1 MKKEEQTELISRR
14 EMLKGSLCLG
24 ICLAAGGILNEAEAA
39 VAPKSAADRP
49 EAARKHFL
57 KCMNCSQ
64 AILENY
70 APIYG
75 INGELAGKLATGFA
89 GGMTT
94 GHECGAVTA
103 AYMVLGLAHGPKERN
118 VFPKVEAFNKE
129 FKARHGVLGCS
140 QLLGVNMGTR
150 KGMKEAEKKGL
161 LKTRCPRY
169 VKSAAE
175 ILEKMI

>member
-1 MKKEEQTELISRR
+1 MKKEEQKELISRR
-14 EMLKGSLCLG
+14 DMLKGSLCLG
-24 ICLAAGGILNEAEAA
+24 VCLAAGSIAGEVNAA
-39 VAPKSAADRP
+39 VDAKTAAARP

-57 KCMNCSQ
+57 KSMNCSQ

-70 APIYG
+70 APAYG
-75 INGELAGKLATGFA
+75 VSPEAACKLATGFA

-103 AYMVLGLAHGPKERN
+103 AYMVLGLAHGPKERK

-129 FKARHGVLGCS
+129 FKARHTVISCS
-140 QLLGVNMGTR
+140 QLLGVNMATR
-150 KGMKEAEKKGL
+150 EGMKEAESKGL
-161 LKTRCPRY
+161 IKTRCPNY
-169 VKSAAE
+169 VKSAGE